1 MIYKVIKMFAIR
13 DENRSLVVSSGVAR
27 VYFMLGWG
35 IVKQC
40 ISITATNVFSP
51 NPNGRAANDLAF
63 D

>member
-1 MIYKVIKMFAIR
+1 MFAKR

-40 ISITATNVFSP
+40 ISITSTNVFSP